1 VVLMDYGELIQTL
14 TQSYSRQVERY
25 KELQVIVQKIL
36 GQIAVSRGNFSGVMG
51 FFEKKQHLLEIIE
64 QEREQVKNDAE
75 LWQKEKDQIPT
86 SESTAG
92 LYAVLA
98 ETELAIKAFLETE
111 DQLQKCLEHHMAEK
125 GNSST
130 T

>member
-1 VVLMDYGELIQTL
+1 MEYSELIQTL
-14 TQSYSRQVERY
+14 TQSYSRQIERY

-36 GQIAVSRGNFSGVMG
+36 GQIAVSRGNFSGVMRL
-51 FFEKKQHLLEIIE
+51 FEKKQHLLEIIE

-92 LYAVLA
+92 LNAVLA

>member
-1 VVLMDYGELIQTL
+1 MEYSELIQTL
-14 TQSYSRQVERY
+14 TQSYSRQIERY

-51 FFEKKQHLLEIIE
+51 FFEKKRHLLEIIE
-64 QEREQVKNDAE
+64 QEREQVKTDAE
-75 LWQKEKDQIPT
+75 LWQKEKGRIPA

-92 LYAVLA
+92 LNAVLA
-98 ETELAIKAFLETE
+98 ETELAIKEFLETE